1 MKKKI
6 VLITGAAGMVGSNLI
21 RRYIKK
27 KNLVIVAIDNLVLG
41 NIDNLDAYIKKKI
54 FFFLKKIWVLI
65 SEIKIFIK

>member
-41 NIDNLDAYIKKKI
+41 KIDYLDAYIKKKI
-54 FFFLKKIWVLI
+54 FFFLKKI
-65 SEIKIFIK
+65 

>member
-6 VLITGAAGMVGSNLI
+6 ILITGAAGMIGSNLI
-21 RRYIKK
+21 KRYIKK

-54 FFFLKKIWVLI
+54 FFFLKKI
-65 SEIKIFIK
+65 

>member
-41 NIDNLDAYIKKKI
+41 NIDYLDAYIKKKN
-54 FFFLKKIWVLI
+54 FFF
-65 SEIKIFIK
+65 F